1 MNNESSIPN
10 NCVASKTL
18 NENRHLQTV
27 YNSKCNDHLTPKVFD
42 TNNAVKDIRSDRS
55 WSNARGYGFIQQATC
70 DAQVTAHPYNR
81 LTNLNVKKND
91 SCA

>member
-1 MNNESSIPN
+1 MNNQSSVPN

-18 NENRHLQTV
+18 NENRNLQTV
-27 YNSKCNDHLTPKVFD
+27 YNSKCNDHLTPMVFN
-42 TNNAVKDIRSDRS
+42 TSNAVKDIRSNRT

-70 DAQVTAHPYNR
+70 DANVTAHPWNR
-81 LTNLNVKKND
+81 IPSLNVKKNN

>member
-42 TNNAVKDIRSDRS
+42 TSNAVKDIRSDRS

>member
-1 MNNESSIPN
+1 MNNQSSVPN

-27 YNSKCNDHLTPKVFD
+27 YNSKCNDHLTPAVFD
-42 TNNAVKDIRSDRS
+42 TSNAVENMQSNRT
-55 WSNARGYGFIQQATC
+55 WSNVRGFGFIQQANC
-70 DAQVTAHPYNR
+70 DLKVTAHPWNR
-81 LTNLNVKKND
+81 VPSLEVKKDD